1 MTAID
6 WRAAASY
13 AASRLAEPSTR
24 LALGALVS
32 RLLGTYAPEDVA
44 LWLEVAGY
52 VLTGL
57 VAAIP
62 DRRTP
67 A

>member
-1 MTAID
+1 MNAFD

-13 AASRLAEPSTR
+13 AASRFAEPSTR
-24 LALGALVS
+24 LAVGALLS
-32 RLLGTYAPEDVA
+32 RVLGHYTPDDVA

-62 DRRTP
+62 DRRAT